1 MKIETF
7 TNHQKVPAGG
17 FSHVSRYTIDTDQDD
32 AVLVV
37 KWNWL
42 KFDEP
47 TPLVNVSNLLAGDTV
62 WTLHKGK
69 AVITEVLKGFFR
81 FNGEQNLFAVQPGMS
96 FPLVSRGD
104 HSGQPVVYDW

>member
-1 MKIETF
+1 MEIKVI
-7 TNHQKVPAGG
+7 TNHRRLGE
-17 FSHVSRYTIDTDQDD
+17 FNRTSHYTINTNHDD

-104 HSGQPVVYDW
+104 HSGEPVEYNW